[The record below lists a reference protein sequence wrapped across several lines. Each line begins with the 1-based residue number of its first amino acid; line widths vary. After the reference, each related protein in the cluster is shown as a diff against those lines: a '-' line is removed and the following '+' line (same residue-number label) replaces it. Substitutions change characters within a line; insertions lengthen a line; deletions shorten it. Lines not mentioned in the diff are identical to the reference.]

1 MSRLCFPIPED
12 LKKRFEMMCEETK
25 LQQSQLMLMA
35 LHSLIANYETKGS
48 FIFADLINPEH
59 RERKKNNNHR

>member
-1 MSRLCFPIPED
+1 MS
-12 LKKRFEMMCEETK
+12 KETN

-59 RERKKNNNHR
+59 REKRKTR

>member
-1 MSRLCFPIPED
+1 MQRLCFPIPED
-12 LKKRFEMMCEETK
+12 LKNRFELMSKETN

-59 RERKKNNNHR
+59 REKRKTR

>member
-1 MSRLCFPIPED
+1 MQRLCFPIPED
-12 LKKRFEMMCEETK
+12 LKKRFELMCEETK

-59 RERKKNNNHR
+59 REPNNRGKRK

>member
-1 MSRLCFPIPED
+1 MQRLCFPIPED
-12 LKKRFEMMCEETK
+12 LKKRFETMSKETN

-48 FIFADLINPEH
+48 FIFADLINPVH
-59 RERKKNNNHR
+59 RETRKNR